1 MAATLP
7 PSAYRDKSGYLPSLD
22 GWRSFAIGVLLTHD
36 LVRHI
41 GPLSTSFLHR
51 FGGYGVHLFFAIS
64 GILICTR
71 LLEEEAIVGRIDL
84 RGFYTRRILRIQ
96 PAALVYLT
104 AVSLLTLL
112 GWIHEHWRYLLGAVF
127 LYRNYLWDGNSDHAI
142 ANGFF
147 TGHFWSLAVE
157 EHFYILLSFLLVG
170 VARRWRLRMMT
181 FLVLLLS
188 FWQHYSP
195 HNPHLYISGITDR
208 HTQQVLNLLLIPSIF
223 AVLLQRPRIRAL
235 ALQWLR
241 PWSTSLA
248 AICIYVAIYTA
259 NRFFF
264 YPHLHRLVY
273 SSRPDF
279 MVALAPFLII
289 STMLHP
295 GSWSTRILELPV
307 FRYLGKWSYS
317 LYLWHVLFFFRELW
331 PASLQPPSSPLSF
344 VNTAPWK
351 YIFSL
356 LFAVLSF
363 YLVEKPL
370 MRLGHRLAP
379 PATPGREDMI
389 PNPQPLPAKDD
400 LRLAEQA

>member
-84 RGFYTRRILRIQ
+84 KGFYTRRILRIQ

-248 AICIYVAIYTA
+248 AICIYGAIYTA

-264 YPHLHRLVY
+264 YPHMHRLVY

-295 GSWSTRILELPV
+295 GSWSTRISSSPSSATSASGRTASISGTFFSSSASSGQPPCNPRPALSPSSTLLP
-307 FRYLGKWSYS
+307 GSTSSASSSPYS
-317 LYLWHVLFFFRELW
+317 ASTSSRSRSCALAT
-331 PASLQPPSSPLSF
+331 ASLHPQ
-344 VNTAPWK
+344 
-351 YIFSL
+351 
-356 LFAVLSF
+356 
-363 YLVEKPL
+363 
-370 MRLGHRLAP
+370 RRD
-379 PATPGREDMI
+379 ATT
-389 PNPQPLPAKDD
+389 
-400 LRLAEQA
+400 